1 MLSWH
6 SQLNNFY
13 LLAKPKGSRMK
24 TFFNGAWH
32 IVERN
37 NQGGVDMTRDISLLD
52 ICFSVSM
59 LGMGAMLLSFAVD
72 CESASVG
79 VKTFSILS
87 GGILMIISALSLD

>member
-1 MLSWH
+1 
-6 SQLNNFY
+6 
-13 LLAKPKGSRMK
+13 MK
-24 TFFNGAWH
+24 TFFNGAWYS
-32 IVERN
+32 VERN
-37 NQGGVDMTRDISLLD
+37 QDGGVDMERDFSLIDL
-52 ICFSVSM
+52 CFSIAM

>member
-1 MLSWH
+1 
-6 SQLNNFY
+6 
-13 LLAKPKGSRMK
+13 MK
-24 TFFNGAWH
+24 TFFNGAWYS
-32 IVERN
+32 VERN
-37 NQGGVDMTRDISLLD
+37 QDDGVDMIRDISLLD
-52 ICFSVSM
+52 LCFSIAM

>member
-1 MLSWH
+1 
-6 SQLNNFY
+6 
-13 LLAKPKGSRMK
+13 MK

-32 IVERN
+32 IV
-37 NQGGVDMTRDISLLD
+37 DMTRDLSLLD
-52 ICFSVSM
+52 LLFSVSM

-87 GGILMIISALSLD
+87 GGMLMLISALSLD

>member
-1 MLSWH
+1 
-6 SQLNNFY
+6 
-13 LLAKPKGSRMK
+13 MK

-32 IVERN
+32 IVNRN
-37 NQGGVDMTRDISLLD
+37 EQGGVDMTRDISLIDL
-52 ICFSVSM
+52 IFSIAM
-59 LGMGAMLLSFAVD
+59 LGMGTMLLSFAVD